1 MKVFCSCFIS
11 AQVLFLKMWKIFN
24 ISWIKQKMILM
35 SQLLLSAFSS
45 NTDILK
51 VPASF
56 VMTYEFSL
64 RITKITS
71 NVGEP
76 CSYQLPFFI
85 SSFFDS
91 KIYKAD
97 NFISHKSLKFSFTN
111 TQGLHLKF
119 TGCESLLESNF
130 LDILVLCETNLDD
143 WIDSTNFSL
152 RD

>member
-1 MKVFCSCFIS
+1 
-11 AQVLFLKMWKIFN
+11 
-24 ISWIKQKMILM
+24 MILT

-91 KIYKAD
+91 KIYKPD

-119 TGCESLLESNF
+119 NGCESLLESNF

-143 WIDSTNFSL
+143 
-152 RD
+152 